1 VRLFKIIVTLKQNGA
16 EKITFNDNEE
26 VIFDDAVIYLR
37 GDYWQM
43 RMWLAKERKYARFSL
58 KTRNRS
64 TAIDKA
70 KLHYHELMALQLSGK
85 TYYSY
90 TTKQGVEAYLE
101 QRYKDYEAG
110 LIVIGRYRTIATHLE
125 HWLKFIQKDVKVKE
139 LERTDCENYFHSRS
153 KLKGTETLKVSQST
167 VENEQSTI
175 NAMMAWLYK
184 KKESYIDSF
193 DFKKL
198 KALDK
203 GAEENRRQAFTDAEI
218 TAIDTALKEYIKEA
232 SADLRTDASVVKAV
246 CSYYLGV
253 CMVTGMRRGEL
264 LQLKWGDIEEMEGNH
279 TQRVNKLI
287 KITVRG
293 VTSKVRKTRKFVIRD
308 SGYFNGLLTLK
319 RKLDGTAIQEQALL
333 AKLSNDLMFSAS
345 TENAI
350 TPRAIGVHFEKLMIK
365 ANIKDANARGLVP
378 YSFRH
383 TFITKRVNSNLPPA
397 AVAEMCGTSITQ
409 IEKTYYHTTEAKM
422 ISNALAD
429 YTYKDGLLIPK

>member
-1 VRLFKIIVTLKQNGA
+1 MALKKTA
-16 EKITFNDNEE
+16 FNDDEE
-26 VIFDDAVIYLR
+26 AIFDDAVIYKR
-37 GDYWQM
+37 GEYWQF

-70 KLHYHELMALQLSGK
+70 KLHYHELMALQLSGRS
-85 TYYSY
+85 YYSY

-110 LIVIGRYRTIATHLE
+110 LIVIGRHRTIATHLE
-125 HWLKFIQKDVKVKE
+125 HWLKFIGKDVKVKE

-153 KLKGTETLKVSQST
+153 KLKGTETLKVSQTT

-175 NAMMAWLYK
+175 NAMMAWLFK
-184 KKESYIDSF
+184 KKESYIEGF

-203 GAEENRRQAFTDAEI
+203 GAEENRRQAFTDEEI
-218 TAIDTALKEYIKEA
+218 TAIDKALKEYIAEA
-232 SADLRTDASVVKAV
+232 TADIRTDANVVKAV
-246 CSYYLGV
+246 CGFYLGV

-264 LQLKWGDIEEMEGNH
+264 LQLKWSDIEELEGGGVKREN
-279 TQRVNKLI
+279 VLI

-319 RKLDGTAIQEQALL
+319 RKLDGTEIREQALL
-333 AKLSNDLMFSAS
+333 AKLSNELMFSAS

-350 TPRAIGVHFEKLMIK
+350 TPRAIGVHFEKLMVK
-365 ANIKDANARGLVP
+365 ARIKDADARGLVP

-409 IEKTYYHTTEAKM
+409 IEKTYYHTTQEKM
-422 ISNALAD
+422 ISNALAN
-429 YTYKDGLLIPK
+429 YEYIDGLLVPI

>member
-1 VRLFKIIVTLKQNGA
+1 MALK
-16 EKITFNDNEE
+16 KTTFNDNEE

-232 SADLRTDASVVKAV
+232 TADLRTDASVVKAV

>member
-1 VRLFKIIVTLKQNGA
+1 MALKKTA
-16 EKITFNDNEE
+16 FNDDEE
-26 VIFDDAVIYLR
+26 AIFDDAVIYKR
-37 GDYWQM
+37 GEYWQF
-43 RMWLAKERKYARFSL
+43 RMWLAKEHKYARFSL

-70 KLHYHELMALQLSGK
+70 KLHYHELMALQLSGRS
-85 TYYSY
+85 YYSY

-110 LIVIGRYRTIATHLE
+110 LIVIGRHRTIATHLE
-125 HWLKFIQKDVKVKE
+125 HWLKFIGKDVKVKE

-153 KLKGTETLKVSQST
+153 KLKGTETLKVSQTT

-175 NAMMAWLYK
+175 NAMIAWLFK
-184 KKESYIDSF
+184 KKESYIEGF

-203 GAEENRRQAFTDAEI
+203 GAEENRRQAFTDEEI
-218 TAIDTALKEYIKEA
+218 TAIDKALKEYIREA
-232 SADLRTDASVVKAV
+232 TADIRTDANVVKAV
-246 CSYYLGV
+246 CGFYLGV

-264 LQLKWGDIEEMEGNH
+264 LQLKWSDIDELES
-279 TQRVNKLI
+279 NKKETRENVLV

-293 VTSKVRKTRKFVIRD
+293 VTSKVRKTRKFVVRD

-319 RKLDGTAIQEQALL
+319 RKLDGTAIREQALL

-345 TENAI
+345 TDNAI
-350 TPRAIGVHFEKLMIK
+350 TPRAIGIHFEKLMVK
-365 ANIKDANARGLVP
+365 ARIKDADARGLVP

-409 IEKTYYHTTEAKM
+409 IEKTYYHTTQEKM
-422 ISNALAD
+422 ISNALAN
-429 YTYKDGLLIPK
+429 YEYIDGLLVPK